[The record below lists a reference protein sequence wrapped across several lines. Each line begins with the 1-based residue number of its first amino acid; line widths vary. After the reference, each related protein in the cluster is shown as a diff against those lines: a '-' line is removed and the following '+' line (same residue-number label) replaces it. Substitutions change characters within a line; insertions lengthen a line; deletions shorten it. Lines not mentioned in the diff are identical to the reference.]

1 MSLLMKALEKAAKDR
16 GDGNAEAPPPAAAAP
31 ASVAGKAAPELT
43 LEPVSERAPEPTPPP
58 RTPAGATRDKA
69 AAAASA
75 RDPAQ
80 AAAIIRAAS
89 AGDTH
94 RSGPLAYLR
103 DRPLVTF
110 GALAV
115 VFLLGFGGYVYV
127 EIMNPGLLAAKP
139 RPAPAAPIAKA
150 PAPVPGAANA
160 NPVAPSTAAAPENA
174 TPVALTSL
182 TPPSEQPAIKDKAAA
197 PSATII
203 AATPVAATPP
213 AAAPVPVA
221 PAPVAAPTPRETIK
235 VTPATPVPSVSPV
248 LTDAYDALSAG
259 KLEAAQRLYEQLLKS
274 DPRSIDALL
283 GLAAIATQQGDRESS
298 SKHYI
303 KVIELDP
310 RNSLAQAGLLSV
322 LGSADPQAAETRVKQ
337 LIGRDPNSAF
347 LYFTLGN
354 TYIDQA
360 RWPDAQQAFFQAH
373 HLQPDNPDYAYNL
386 AVALEHIGQSKAA
399 LEYYRRAVLLA
410 AAKGR
415 SNFSPAAAQARVS
428 KLEKVVQ

>member
-16 GDGNAEAPPPAAAAP
+16 GDGTAETPPPATPVTP
-31 ASVAGKAAPELT
+31 ASAVGKAAPELT
-43 LEPVSERAPEPTPPP
+43 LEPVSNRATEPPAAARAPVGGVREKTA
-58 RTPAGATRDKA
+58 PAAT
-69 AAAASA
+69 A

-89 AGDTH
+89 PAETS
-94 RSGPLAYLR
+94 RSNPLAYLR
-103 DRPLVTF
+103 DRPLMTF
-110 GALAV
+110 GTLAV
-115 VFLLGFGGYVYV
+115 LFLIGFGGYVYV

-139 RPAPAAPIAKA
+139 RPAPAAAIAKGAA
-150 PAPVPGAANA
+150 PLPGAANSIPA
-160 NPVAPSTAAAPENA
+160 APSTAAAAEIA

-182 TPPSEQPAIKDKAAA
+182 TPPSEQPAVKEKPAA
-197 PSATII
+197 PAPVVA
-203 AATPVAATPP
+203 AATPVAAPLPP
-213 AAAPVPVA
+213 AVTPH
-221 PAPVAAPTPRETIK
+221 VAAPTPRDSIK
-235 VTPATPVPSVSPV
+235 VTAATPAPSVSPV
-248 LTDAYDALSAG
+248 LTDAYDALTAG
-259 KLEAAQRLYEQLLKS
+259 KLEPAQRLYEQLLKT
-274 DPRSIDALL
+274 DPRNIDALL
-283 GLAAIATQQGDRESS
+283 GLAAIATQQGDREASS
-298 SKHYI
+298 RYYI

-337 LIGRDPNSAF
+337 LIGRDPGSAF